1 MKQTVG
7 VGLLLLSGCEVAR
20 NARDDF
26 VRLTSSQ
33 PAQSQTRK
41 TNPAPVQVAARGRS
55 TPSSPTG
62 AFEPS
67 VTGSGTVS
75 DAEPSAAIAAKDAP
89 TVDLAGASETKLR
102 ALLGAPTSEEE
113 HPPGKQWHYRDG
125 KCTLDVQLYPDV
137 QTKQFG
143 TLAYKVKSDDN
154 TDEGQRLC
162 LAQLQSRLQARR

>member
-7 VGLLLLSGCEVAR
+7 VGLLLLSGCEVVR
-20 NARDDF
+20 GARDDF
-26 VRLTSSQ
+26 ARLTSPQ
-33 PAQSQTRK
+33 PAPAQVRKKAPSQAT
-41 TNPAPVQVAARGRS
+41 APGR
-55 TPSSPTG
+55 TTQ
-62 AFEPS
+62 PS
-67 VTGSGTVS
+67 VTSNGPVV
-75 DAEPSAAIAAKDAP
+75 EPTTAAKNTPAI
-89 TVDLAGASETKLR
+89 DLAGASENKLR
-102 ALLGAPTSEEE
+102 ALLGSPTSEED

-162 LAQLQSRLQARR
+162 MAQLQSRLQVRH